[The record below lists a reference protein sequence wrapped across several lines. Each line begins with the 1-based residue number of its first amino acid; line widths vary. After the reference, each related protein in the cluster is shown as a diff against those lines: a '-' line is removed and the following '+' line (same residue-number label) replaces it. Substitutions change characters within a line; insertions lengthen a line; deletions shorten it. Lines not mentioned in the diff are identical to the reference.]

1 LQRHPDVRESALF
14 SAPSGLLVDGFVVA
28 KLDDRSGEILRA
40 LSEDCCIDV
49 QITLLL
55 PSQCSSKRVKST
67 RSCWRFCTVILYG
80 PEFICD
86 DVDTFC
92 QTCDVYLQDPI
103 GCERNVLYRN
113 PHRMSSAEDRDR
125 FTFELQT
132 IDTEKAV
139 VTKLQC
145 SHFMDALVSSRLLF
159 ELETPSNLSTQL
171 LP

>member
-1 LQRHPDVRESALF
+1 VRESALF
-14 SAPSGLLVDGFVVA
+14 SPPSGLLVDGSIVA
-28 KLDDRSGEILRA
+28 RLDDRSGEILQA
-40 LSEDCCIDV
+40 LSEDDSIDMH
-49 QITLLL
+49 ITLLL
-55 PSQCSSKRVKST
+55 PSQCSSKRVKTT
-67 RSCWRFCTVILYG
+67 RSRWHFCTVILYG
-80 PEFICD
+80 PEFICG

-92 QTCDVYLQDPI
+92 QTCDLYLQDPI

-113 PHRMSSAEDRDR
+113 HHRMSSSEDRAR

-139 VTKLQC
+139 VTKLQY
-145 SHFMDALVSSRLLF
+145 SNLLDALVSSRLLF